1 MWQQLMQNQMAQ
13 LQQRIAAKAEQGARG
28 QPEEAEASCLEGG
41 ACSKGFEEKSDVSLH
56 VQPLLRSADNDEGD
70 CDLVENVEK
79 GTGQGHESEGLGHE
93 SEGLSHESEGLSH
106 ESEGLSHGS
115 EGLAT
120 PQDHDANEKTES
132 MNGEEVEGGSQEGG
146 AAASALRPMS
156 PASALMAKWSSR
168 RRTSFAAG
176 ATGH

>member
-13 LQQRIAAKAEQGARG
+13 LQQRIAAQAGTGAHG

-41 ACSKGFEEKSDVSLH
+41 ACSKGFDENSDVSLH
-56 VQPLLRSADNDEGD
+56 VQPLPRSADNDEGE
-70 CDLVENVEK
+70 CDLVENVEE

-93 SEGLSHESEGLSH
+93 
-106 ESEGLSHGS
+106 S

-132 MNGEEVEGGSQEGG
+132 MNGEEVEGGSEEGG
-146 AAASALRPMS
+146 AAASAPPMS